1 MTCDSDP
8 CFGAS
13 GMPSLRTLSL
23 SGTQITNAG
32 VVELRKELLNGKVG
46 KWRSSRCPTALPFGA
61 LVRIQRVE
69 RRGWARETGAQCPG
83 LGRCDASSTGLATKD
98 FTFTPVMW
106 ATRSRCGNG
115 SGSISQLSNWLV

>member
-1 MTCDSDP
+1 
-8 CFGAS
+8 
-13 GMPSLRTLSL
+13 MPSLRTLSL

-32 VVELRKELLNGKVG
+32 VVELRKALLNGKVGKVGKVG

-69 RRGWARETGAQCPG
+69 RRGWARETGAQCQS